1 MHEQH
6 DLTGGQWPGPTAPS
20 RPRLP
25 AIDPGR
31 ALLVMAVTFAIFAV
45 ILVARSNG
53 ARHHNHVDVPIELR
67 GWPGGPA
74 GVMPV
79 VRVSIGGGAPVPV
92 LLDTGSTGLTILP
105 GRLPKSSRTW
115 SMGDGFTETWGGG
128 AVTRG
133 RRALANVSIGGV
145 ATTAPVIIAMVES
158 SGCAGGGSTCLPW
171 LGHAKLAGI
180 LGIRLASG
188 TVAGNPLLSL
198 PAPYNHSWRIALSG
212 LTGTLELGAHVP
224 QHPVASF
231 ATAAAS
237 EPLGETTSV
246 PGQTPAPTPSVDAS
260 ASSMPALAQ
269 PSASPLASAAGL
281 PTLCWQ
287 VAARAQRSCV
297 PTLFDTGS
305 TDSALFSSSAAPPL
319 RALPRGV
326 PVTGWRSATD
336 PTPLWNLTSGSAS
349 SDDVV
354 LSNGPGLV
362 LMDTGIAAFYS
373 FDFTYDAAHARMYL
387 TRADHAAGEPA
398 WRRSAEAVCRQG
410 LTVAETQLRAAAPR
424 GQHATLPENERAY
437 TSYLTTWGRMSLRL
451 DDAFARLQPPAAL
464 ASLWARALAS
474 DRRASRMMLQYAQVV
489 PRLRTTAGFVRDT
502 IRFQRR
508 YDRAERGWE
517 TMMKRVKLAGC
528 S

>member
-6 DLTGGQWPGPTAPS
+6 DLTETQWRGATTPS
-20 RPRLP
+20 RRRLP

-31 ALLVMAVTFAIFAV
+31 ALLVIAVTIAIFAV
-45 ILVARSNG
+45 ILVTRSRG
-53 ARHHNHVDVPIELR
+53 AHPQKHVDVPIELR

-74 GVMPV
+74 GVLPV

-92 LLDTGSTGLTILP
+92 LLDTGSTGLNILA
-105 GRLPKSSRTW
+105 GSFPKSSRVW
-115 SMGDGFTETWGGG
+115 PMGDEFTETWGGG

-145 ATTAPVIIAMVES
+145 ATTAPVIIGMVES

-212 LTGTLELGAHVP
+212 LSGTLELGAPVP
-224 QHPVASF
+224 PNPVASF
-231 ATAAAS
+231 TTGAVS

-246 PGQTPAPTPSVDAS
+246 PGQTPAPTPPADPT
-260 ASSMPALAQ
+260 ASSMSALAQ
-269 PSASPLASAAGL
+269 PSSSPLANAADL

-287 VAARAQRSCV
+287 VAAGAKRTCV
-297 PTLFDTGS
+297 PTVFDTGS

-319 RALPRGV
+319 QALPSGV
-326 PVTGWRSATD
+326 PVTGWSSATD
-336 PTPLWNLTSGSAS
+336 TAPLWSFTSGSSAS
-349 SDDVV
+349 ED
-354 LSNGPGLV
+354 LALTNGPGLA
-362 LMDTGIAAFYS
+362 LMDTGISAFYS

-387 TRADHAAGEPA
+387 TRADHDAGEPA

-410 LTVAETQLRAAAPR
+410 LTVAETQLRPAAPK
-424 GQHATLPENERAY
+424 GQHATLPERERAY
-437 TSYLTTWGRMSLRL
+437 ISYLTTWGRMSLRL

-464 ASLWARALAS
+464 APLWARALAS

-508 YDRAERGWE
+508 YDHAESGWE